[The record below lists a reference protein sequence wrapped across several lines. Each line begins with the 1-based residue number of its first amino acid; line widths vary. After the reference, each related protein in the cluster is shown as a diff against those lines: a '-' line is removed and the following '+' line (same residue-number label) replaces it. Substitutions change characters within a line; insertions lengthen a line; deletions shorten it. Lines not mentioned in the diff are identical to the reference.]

1 MEDLNILRDN
11 VHANAVEKG
20 FWDTP
25 LSDKHYLML
34 VITELSEAIE
44 ADRKNKRADISRFM
58 YESNLL
64 QPKQISEWQ
73 YHFNIT
79 IHNSIEDELADA
91 FIRTLDLAGSKGTD
105 LVIDPFAV
113 EEMEKF
119 CIGKTFTEI
128 IYTIVIALHL
138 ISDKV
143 DLNRV
148 LHAIFGL
155 AKYMKIDLFWHI
167 EQKMKYNQSREKMH
181 GKRY

>member
-1 MEDLNILRDN
+1 MKDLNILRDN

-73 YHFNIT
+73 YHFNVT
-79 IHNSIEDELADA
+79 IRKSIEDQLADA
-91 FIRTLDLAGSKGTD
+91 FIRTLDLAGAKGTD
-105 LVIDPFAV
+105 LVIDPLAI
-113 EEMEKF
+113 EEMAESCF
-119 CIGKTFTEI
+119 DETFTETMYSI
-128 IYTIVIALHL
+128 IDIYIITDNMDI
-138 ISDKV
+138 
-143 DLNRV
+143 NR
-148 LHAIFGL
+148 LLQAILGL
-155 AKYMKIDLFWHI
+155 AKYMNIDLFWHI
-167 EQKMKYNQSREKMH
+167 EKKMKYNKLREKMH
-181 GKRY
+181 GKKY

>member
-44 ADRKNKRADISRFM
+44 ADRKNKRADVSRFL
-58 YESNLL
+58 YETDLL
-64 QPKQISEWQ
+64 QPKQEIEWQ

-91 FIRTLDLAGSKGTD
+91 FIRTLDLAGAKGTN

-113 EEMEKF
+113 EEMAESCF
-119 CIGKTFTEI
+119 DETFTEI
-128 IYTIVIALHL
+128 MYSIIDFYIITDNMDI
-138 ISDKV
+138 
-143 DLNRV
+143 NR
-148 LHAIFGL
+148 LLQAILGL
-155 AKYMKIDLFWHI
+155 AKYMNVDLFWHI
-167 EQKMKYNQSREKMH
+167 EKKMKYNKLREKMH